1 MFKTWKIAYSLKNTY
16 RVNSILYALKQIPL
30 LKRLLPEGLY
40 RVRGFKILANILSG
54 LWELVT
60 VFLGKALYFLTLV
73 CGIGILYEKVLPREA
88 FLHIFL
94 FLTLIG
100 GYMKTG
106 MFAPTRD
113 KYYAMMLLGMDA
125 RLYTLSDYAYT
136 LGKTVVGFLP
146 FTVIFGLARQVPL
159 WVCLVLP
166 FCVAGVKLT
175 VAAYT
180 LRDYEKRG
188 KAFNENKLEKH
199 QWILTLVLLALA
211 YGLPAVGI
219 ALPFWASVAVLGVFL
234 PLGILGIQKV
244 RSFDRYREVNQQ
256 LLFQMLHQMDEA
268 KTAPQMVSRKAISA
282 DTSVTSH
289 KKGMGYLNELFIK
302 RHKKILWRA
311 SVKIAAVC
319 ALLSCG
325 AVAALLLFPQLR
337 GKVNALV
344 LTFLPYFVFIMYAL
358 NRGTGFTQA
367 LFVNCDHSLLTYSF
381 YKQPKFVLKLFR
393 IRLWEIMKINALPA
407 AVIGLGLCGVLWASG
422 GTENPLDYGVLVVSI
437 LAMSLFFS
445 IHYLTLYYL
454 LQPYNAGTEVKSATY
469 QIAMFATYLVC
480 YSMMQVRLPIP
491 VFGLACIAFC
501 LVYSLVA
508 CILVYRLAPK
518 TFRIRP

>member
-30 LKRLLPEGLY
+30 LGRLLPEGLY

-60 VFLGKALYFLTLV
+60 VFGGKILYFLTLV
-73 CGIGILYEKVLPREA
+73 CGFGILYEKVLPQEA

-100 GYMKTG
+100 GYIKTG
-106 MFAPTRD
+106 MFDPTRD

-125 RLYTLSDYAYT
+125 RCYTLSDYAYT

-166 FCVAGVKLT
+166 FSVAGVKLT

-219 ALPFWASVAVLGVFL
+219 ALPFWVSLAVLGIFL
-234 PLGILGIQKV
+234 PLGLLGIRKV

-282 DTSVTSH
+282 DTAVTSH

-302 RHKKILWRA
+302 RHQKILWRA

-319 ALLSCG
+319 GILSCG

-337 GKVNALV
+337 GEVNALV
-344 LTFLPYFVFIMYAL
+344 LTFLPYFTFIMYAL

-407 AVIGLGLCGVLWASG
+407 AVIGLGLCGILWASG

-480 YSMMQVRLPIP
+480 YSMMQVRLPIL

-501 LVYSLVA
+501 IVYSVVA
-508 CILVYRLAPK
+508 SILVYRLAPK

>member
-16 RVNSILYALKQIPL
+16 RVNSILYALKQVPL

-73 CGIGILYEKVLPREA
+73 CGIGILYEKVLPRQA

-106 MFAPTRD
+106 MFGPTRD

-125 RLYTLSDYAYT
+125 RRYTLSDYAYT

-211 YGLPAVGI
+211 YGLPALGL
-219 ALPFWASVAVLGVFL
+219 ALPFWASLAVLGVFFI
-234 PLGILGIQKV
+234 LGLLGIQKV

-282 DTSVTSH
+282 DTAITSH

-319 ALLSCG
+319 AILSCG

-480 YSMMQVRLPIP
+480 YSMMQVRLPIL

-501 LVYSLVA
+501 VVYSLA
-508 CILVYRLAPK
+508 ASILVYRLAPK

>member
-1 MFKTWKIAYSLKNTY
+1 MFKTWKIACSLKNTY
-16 RVNSILYALKQIPL
+16 RVNSILYALKQVPL

-100 GYMKTG
+100 GYIKTG
-106 MFAPTRD
+106 MFDPTRD

-125 RLYTLSDYAYT
+125 RRYTLSDYAYT

-188 KAFNENKLEKH
+188 KAFNENKLEKQ

-211 YGLPAVGI
+211 YGLPALGL
-219 ALPFWASVAVLGVFL
+219 ALPFWASVAVLGVFFI
-234 PLGILGIQKV
+234 LGLLGIQK
-244 RSFDRYREVNQQ
+244 DRKSTRLN
-256 LLFQMLHQMDEA
+256 
-268 KTAPQMVSRKAISA
+268 S
-282 DTSVTSH
+282 SH
-289 KKGMGYLNELFIK
+289 
-302 RHKKILWRA
+302 
-311 SVKIAAVC
+311 
-319 ALLSCG
+319 
-325 AVAALLLFPQLR
+325 
-337 GKVNALV
+337 
-344 LTFLPYFVFIMYAL
+344 
-358 NRGTGFTQA
+358 
-367 LFVNCDHSLLTYSF
+367 
-381 YKQPKFVLKLFR
+381 
-393 IRLWEIMKINALPA
+393 
-407 AVIGLGLCGVLWASG
+407 
-422 GTENPLDYGVLVVSI
+422 
-437 LAMSLFFS
+437 
-445 IHYLTLYYL
+445 
-454 LQPYNAGTEVKSATY
+454 
-469 QIAMFATYLVC
+469 
-480 YSMMQVRLPIP
+480 
-491 VFGLACIAFC
+491 
-501 LVYSLVA
+501 
-508 CILVYRLAPK
+508 
-518 TFRIRP
+518 

>member
-1 MFKTWKIAYSLKNTY
+1 M
-16 RVNSILYALKQIPL
+16 
-30 LKRLLPEGLY
+30 
-40 RVRGFKILANILSG
+40 
-54 LWELVT
+54 
-60 VFLGKALYFLTLV
+60 
-73 CGIGILYEKVLPREA
+73 
-88 FLHIFL
+88 
-94 FLTLIG
+94 
-100 GYMKTG
+100 
-106 MFAPTRD
+106 
-113 KYYAMMLLGMDA
+113 
-125 RLYTLSDYAYT
+125 
-136 LGKTVVGFLP
+136 
-146 FTVIFGLARQVPL
+146 
-159 WVCLVLP
+159 
-166 FCVAGVKLT
+166 KLT

-219 ALPFWASVAVLGVFL
+219 ALPFWVSVAVLGIFL
-234 PLGILGIQKV
+234 PLGLLGIRKV
-244 RSFDRYREVNQQ
+244 CSFDRYREVNQQ

-268 KTAPQMVSRKAISA
+268 KTASQTVSRKAISA
-282 DTSVTSH
+282 DTAVTSH

-302 RHKKILWRA
+302 RHKKILWSA

-319 ALLSCG
+319 AILSCG

-337 GKVNALV
+337 GEVNALV
-344 LTFLPYFVFIMYAL
+344 LTFLPYFTFIMYAL

-407 AVIGLGLCGVLWASG
+407 GVIGLGLCGILMASG

-454 LQPYNAGTEVKSATY
+454 LQPYNAGTEMKSATY
-469 QIAMFATYLVC
+469 QIAMFATYIVC
-480 YSMMQVRLPIP
+480 YSMMQVRLPIL

-501 LVYSLVA
+501 LIYSVVA

>member
-16 RVNSILYALKQIPL
+16 RVNSILYALKQIPIL
-30 LKRLLPEGLY
+30 GRFLPEGLY

-60 VFLGKALYFLTLV
+60 VFGGKILYFLTLV
-73 CGIGILYEKVLPREA
+73 CGFGILYEKVLPQEA

-100 GYMKTG
+100 GYIKTG
-106 MFAPTRD
+106 MFDPTRD

-125 RLYTLSDYAYT
+125 RRYTLSDYAYT

-166 FCVAGVKLT
+166 FSVAGVKLT

-219 ALPFWASVAVLGVFL
+219 ALPFWVSLAVLGIFL
-234 PLGILGIQKV
+234 PLGFLGIRKV

-282 DTSVTSH
+282 DTAVTSH

-302 RHKKILWRA
+302 RHQKILWRA

-319 ALLSCG
+319 GILSCG

-337 GKVNALV
+337 GEVNALV
-344 LTFLPYFVFIMYAL
+344 LTFLPYFTFIMYAL

-407 AVIGLGLCGVLWASG
+407 GVIGLGLCGILWASG

-480 YSMMQVRLPIP
+480 YSMMQVRLPIL

-501 LVYSLVA
+501 VVYSLAA